1 MDSLVLSLCIII
13 AILVYELRKSSQLR
27 AEWQRNAELWEK
39 KCRKY
44 KEFIDNEATGWNE
57 RIKEAGLTD
66 D

>member
-1 MDSLVLSLCIII
+1 MWVVFLCVVI

-27 AEWQRNAELWEK
+27 AEWQRNAEGWEK

-44 KEFIDNEATGWNE
+44 REFIDNEAVGWNE
-57 RIKEAGLTD
+57 RIEEAGIGD